1 MDEEDTSRL
10 VPESAANLWKI
21 VREKTDLQR
30 FGSGIKITCICLAL
44 VIIFSLTHGITCIL
58 SGCINDKR
66 FIFAIK
72 QQQDV
77 KCAILGF
84 ECL

>member
-30 FGSGIKITCICLAL
+30 FGSGIKITCIFLAL
-44 VIIFSLTHGITCIL
+44 VIIISFIHGIKCI
-58 SGCINDKR
+58 
-66 FIFAIK
+66 
-72 QQQDV
+72 
-77 KCAILGF
+77 
-84 ECL
+84 

>member
-44 VIIFSLTHGITCIL
+44 VIIFSFIYRIKCIL
-58 SGCINDKR
+58 INDK
-66 FIFAIK
+66 ILFALE
-72 QQQDV
+72 QQRHV
-77 KCAILGF
+77 NCAILGF
-84 ECL
+84 KCL

>member
-44 VIIFSLTHGITCIL
+44 VIIISFIHGIKCIY
-58 SGCINDKR
+58 NDKIFCR
-66 FIFAIK
+66 FKTTTSCQLCNSRF
-72 QQQDV
+72 
-77 KCAILGF
+77 
-84 ECL
+84 

>member
-44 VIIFSLTHGITCIL
+44 VIISSFIDGIKCI
-58 SGCINDKR
+58 CINDKIFFCVKTTTCQLWNPR
-66 FIFAIK
+66 F
-72 QQQDV
+72 
-77 KCAILGF
+77 
-84 ECL
+84 

>member
-30 FGSGIKITCICLAL
+30 FGSGIKITCIFLAL
-44 VIIFSLTHGITCIL
+44 VIIIS
-58 SGCINDKR
+58 
-66 FIFAIK
+66 FIHAIK
-72 QQQDV
+72 CIYDKIFCCV
-77 KCAILGF
+77 KTTTACQLCNSRF
-84 ECL
+84 

>member
-44 VIIFSLTHGITCIL
+44 VIIISFIYGIKCIY
-58 SGCINDKR
+58 
-66 FIFAIK
+66 
-72 QQQDV
+72 
-77 KCAILGF
+77 IL
-84 ECL
+84 LR

>member
-10 VPESAANLWKI
+10 VPESAANLWKV

-44 VIIFSLTHGITCIL
+44 VIMIAPFKSSNVL
-58 SGCINDKR
+58 NVKR
-66 FIFAIK
+66 FICEAQRK
-72 QQQDV
+72 QHV
-77 KCAILGF
+77 NIAILGF

>member
-10 VPESAANLWKI
+10 VPESAANLWKV

-44 VIIFSLTHGITCIL
+44 VIVMALFKYQMYS
-58 SGCINDKR
+58 
-66 FIFAIK
+66 
-72 QQQDV
+72 
-77 KCAILGF
+77 
-84 ECL
+84 

>member
-44 VIIFSLTHGITCIL
+44 VIIFSFIYRIKCIL
-58 SGCINDKR
+58 KIL
-66 FIFAIK
+66 FALK
-72 QQQDV
+72 QQRHV
-77 KCAILGF
+77 NCAILGF

>member
-44 VIIFSLTHGITCIL
+44 VIIISFIHGIKCI
-58 SGCINDKR
+58 
-66 FIFAIK
+66 
-72 QQQDV
+72 
-77 KCAILGF
+77 
-84 ECL
+84 

>member
-44 VIIFSLTHGITCIL
+44 VIIISFIQGIKCIY
-58 SGCINDKR
+58 INDKY
-66 FIFAIK
+66 IVALK
-72 QQQDV
+72 QQQHV
-77 KCAILGF
+77 NCAILGF

>member
-44 VIIFSLTHGITCIL
+44 VIIFSFIYRIKCIL
-58 SGCINDKR
+58 SRCNYKIL
-66 FIFAIK
+66 FALK
-72 QQQDV
+72 QQRHV
-77 KCAILGF
+77 NCAILGF

>member
-44 VIIFSLTHGITCIL
+44 VIIFSFIYRIKCI
-58 SGCINDKR
+58 
-66 FIFAIK
+66 
-72 QQQDV
+72 
-77 KCAILGF
+77 
-84 ECL
+84 

>member
-44 VIIFSLTHGITCIL
+44 VIIISF
-58 SGCINDKR
+58 
-66 FIFAIK
+66 
-72 QQQDV
+72 
-77 KCAILGF
+77 ILGIKCIKIF
-84 ECL
+84 CCVETTIACQLSNSRF